1 MSQVK
6 QIVKIEND
14 GQNIISTNYFETT
27 AAKLG
32 YVFLSINA
40 GAFRLLVPDEMAKKL
55 VSEIATA
62 QEVIVTRGA
71 WEAQGGID
79 AFEIMFEDNSDEPYA
94 LFISTQ
100 QAHTLPH
107 ESDCG
112 KRRLFTV
119 WNSKGKI
126 ADLPGWYR
134 IESRIP
140 CLKAYKKINGG
151 EHA

>member
-27 AAKLG
+27 AAKMG

-40 GAFRLLVPDEMAKKL
+40 GAFRLLVPDEMAKGL
-55 VSEIATA
+55 VGEIATA
-62 QEVIVTRGA
+62 QEVIVTRGLWDA
-71 WEAQGGID
+71 RGGID

-126 ADLPGWYR
+126 AEFPCWYR
-134 IESRIP
+134 TASRIP
-140 CLKAYKKINGG
+140 YLKPYKKINGG